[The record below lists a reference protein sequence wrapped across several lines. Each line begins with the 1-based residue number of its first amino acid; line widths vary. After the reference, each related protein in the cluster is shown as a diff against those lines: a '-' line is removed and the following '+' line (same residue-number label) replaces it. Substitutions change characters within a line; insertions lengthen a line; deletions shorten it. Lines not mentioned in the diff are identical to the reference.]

1 MANAFI
7 SGRRYPTGGGAVIPA
22 GSQSYTANGTFTA
35 PYTGVYTVAITAP
48 VAKGGNGANG
58 VDGSPGGSSYYD
70 HAEAPTGG
78 GAGGSAYIAPAPL
91 IILVSLTQ
99 GASIPITVNTSVSSF
114 GSYGSFAAGTGGGN
128 GTAGTQDAFDPV
140 AGVGGA
146 GGSKPTPSSAGV
158 LSAITPTLPNITLTG
173 GNGIQADDSGS
184 ETLNSYKLYMAVG
197 GTPAVGFG
205 NPGGRGGAGNPI
217 VYAHGDNWSN
227 WYEAN
232 CGTGI
237 QNGSAARAGRI
248 DITWGNQ

>member
-7 SGRRYPTGGGAVIPA
+7 SGRRYPTGGGAAIPA
-22 GSQSYTANGTFTA
+22 GHQSYTANGTFTA

-58 VDGSPGGSSYYD
+58 IDGTTGG
-70 HAEAPTGG
+70 HIEAPTGG

-99 GASIPITVNTSVSSF
+99 GTSVPITVNTSVSSF

-128 GTAGTQDAFDPV
+128 GTAGTQDGFDPV

-173 GNGIQADDSGS
+173 GNGSQDGDSDS
-184 ETLNSYKLYMAVG
+184 ESRTSYELKIAVG

-217 VYAHGDNWSN
+217 VYADVDNRSN
-227 WYEAN
+227 WFEAN

>member
-7 SGRRYPTGGGAVIPA
+7 SGRRYPTGGGAAIPA
-22 GSQSYTANGTFTA
+22 GHQSFTANGTFTA
-35 PYTGVYTVAITAP
+35 PYTGVYTVTITAP

-58 VDGSPGGSSYYD
+58 IDGTPGGDRYYD
-70 HAEAPTGG
+70 YAEAPTGG

-99 GASIPITVNTSVSSF
+99 GASVPITVNTSVSSF
-114 GSYGSFAAGTGGGN
+114 GSYGTFAAGTSGGN
-128 GTAGTQDAFDPV
+128 GTAGTQDASNPV

-173 GNGIQADDSGS
+173 GNGSQDGDSGS
-184 ETLNSYKLYMAVG
+184 ETLTSYQLEIAVG

-217 VYAHGDNWSN
+217 VYAHGDNWSK
-227 WYEAN
+227 WFEAN
-232 CGTGI
+232 CGTGK